1 MSYKCM
7 MHEIRV
13 TQHMQMG
20 KQAAARVWP
29 SIFLSPAAEARK
41 GELVEKMRA
50 VRPVVETGY
59 VR

>member
-1 MSYKCM
+1 MT
-7 MHEIRV
+7 HEIRV